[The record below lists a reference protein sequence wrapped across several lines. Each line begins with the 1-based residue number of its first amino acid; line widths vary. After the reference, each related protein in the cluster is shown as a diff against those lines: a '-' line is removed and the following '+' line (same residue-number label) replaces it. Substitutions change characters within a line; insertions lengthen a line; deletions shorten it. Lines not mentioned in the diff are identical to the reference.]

1 MIEPT
6 LAAMGRPRRVPAR
19 RPLSS
24 RVVGMRKSIDAATVR
39 DVTYAVAAL
48 SLLFGNVIGG
58 KAALFSLMALVV
70 LALDHRMIIARLA
83 GLRTA
88 LFIPLILFLIVH
100 LGSAASVGQETLGI
114 LTVQI
119 LTVAAFALP
128 FYLRYSR
135 DPMHG
140 FNRAFGIGVIAIV
153 ALIAVWH
160 LGNGRPVGWK
170 LLGETKGALSLL
182 PIVMLA
188 VVTAQSR
195 RLSGMTIALLV
206 LGTLAILLSGER
218 KAYQGLAIAALL
230 MVNLRNPVVI
240 LGSVAALA
248 LVPLAISLDPT
259 GYVGMQVDSLLDL
272 GRGEVAQTLSNRMRE
287 WQFDYVMQLFAE
299 KPVFGIGTRHYVEV
313 SMQQFGASEVDYI
326 VPSLSI
332 HGEALRVLAEN
343 GVVGFSVWVVFI
355 GSAIVAALW
364 PRRQGR
370 RRSMREL
377 KIVFCLLVS
386 LLLFIGFEAFDTT
399 MMLVYFMLP
408 LLGSLRID
416 EGHAQPARPPVRRA
430 ASRAGQSG
438 LVQGRSIST

>member
-1 MIEPT
+1 MEAHSINESERP
-6 LAAMGRPRRVPAR
+6 GRPTARLRSVPTG
-19 RPLSS
+19 S
-24 RVVGMRKSIDAATVR
+24 VVRQSIGS
-39 DVTYAVAAL
+39 VTLQDGVYTCAAL
-48 SLLFGNVIGG
+48 AVLFGNVVGG
-58 KAALFSLMALVV
+58 KAVLFSLMALVV
-70 LALDHRMIIARLA
+70 LAMDHRLLIAKLPY
-83 GLRTA
+83 LRTA
-88 LFIPLILFLIVH
+88 IFIPLILFLIVH
-100 LGSAASVGQETLGI
+100 LGSAASGGRETLVL

-135 DPMHG
+135 DSMCG
-140 FNRAFGIGVIAIV
+140 FNRAFGIGVVLIV

-160 LGNGRPVGWK
+160 IGNGHPVGWK

-188 VVTAQSR
+188 IVTAQSR

-218 KAYQGLAIAALL
+218 KAYQSLVIAALL
-230 MVNLRNPVVI
+230 MVNIRNPLVI

-248 LVPLAISLDPT
+248 LIPLAISLDPT
-259 GYVGMQVDSLLDL
+259 GYVGMQVDSLLDF

-299 KPVFGIGTRHYVEV
+299 NPVFGIGTRHYVEV

-355 GSAIVAALW
+355 GSAIAAALW
-364 PRRQGR
+364 PTRLGR
-370 RRSMREL
+370 RRSGREL
-377 KIVFCLLVS
+377 KIVFGLLVS

-399 MMLVYFMLP
+399 MMLVYFILP
-408 LLGSLRID
+408 MLGSLRID
-416 EGHAQPARPPVRRA
+416 DGQTRFLRSPGRRA

-438 LVQGRSIST
+438 LVQGRSISR